1 MIGWGISGIEFVA
14 IKNTT
19 SGTMHYHSPVLKG
32 PLVHETG
39 VLSYP
44 SVQGLFCPFGA
55 ANMKTPTAG

>member
-1 MIGWGISGIEFVA
+1 MIGWGVSGTEFVA

-55 ANMKTPTAG
+55 AK